1 MQARFATAYGNE
13 PPGAQTLWEMYESD
27 ELFNEGLVSFEY
39 PLYYATDEEMDYFLG
54 RLVKRVSR
62 GVAKA
67 AGGIAKA
74 AGGIAKGI
82 GQGVNV
88 IGKVVPL
95 STLTSALANTPMGFA
110 VRAGLGAVSAAAS
123 GRNVFQGAVRSIATT
138 PLTRFAVD
146 TAAGVARG
154 QNI

>member
-67 AGGIAKA
+67 AGGIAK
-74 AGGIAKGI
+74 GI

-88 IGKVVPL
+88 IGSCP
-95 STLTSALANTPMGFA
+95 SINRQALAHTPMA
-110 VRAGLGAVSAAAS
+110 CRA
-123 GRNVFQGAVRSIATT
+123 
-138 PLTRFAVD
+138 PD
-146 TAAGVARG
+146 
-154 QNI
+154 